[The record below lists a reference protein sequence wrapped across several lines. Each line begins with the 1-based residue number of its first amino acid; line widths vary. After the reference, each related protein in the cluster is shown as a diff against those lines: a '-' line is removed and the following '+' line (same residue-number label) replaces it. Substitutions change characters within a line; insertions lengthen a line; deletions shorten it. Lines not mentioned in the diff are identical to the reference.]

1 MMLIDT
7 SAWVEFLRRSG
18 DPGVKA
24 RVASFLDA
32 GVASVCGP
40 VEFELLAGAR
50 PSEMVDVQTAIS
62 LCEQVDFSSSCWRR
76 AAAVERDLRGL
87 GVTVPRDDVFVASV
101 ALEYDMPLYACDAHF
116 ELIQGKGRQQLRL
129 A

>member
-1 MMLIDT
+1 M
-7 SAWVEFLRRSG
+7 
-18 DPGVKA
+18 
-24 RVASFLDA
+24 ASFLDA
-32 GVASVCGP
+32 GVAAVCGP

-50 PSEMVDVQTAIS
+50 PAEMADVLTAIS
-62 LCEQVDFSSSCWRR
+62 LCEQVEFSAACWRR
-76 AAAVERDLRGL
+76 AAEVERDLRGL

-101 ALEYDMPLYACDAHF
+101 ALEYDMPVYACDAHF